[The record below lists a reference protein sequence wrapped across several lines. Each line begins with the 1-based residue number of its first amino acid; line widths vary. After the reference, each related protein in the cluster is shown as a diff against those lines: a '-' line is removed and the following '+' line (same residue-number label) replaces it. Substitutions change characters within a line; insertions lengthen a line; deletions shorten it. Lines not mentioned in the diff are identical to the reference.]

1 MKHRFLFLLLIFAFL
16 TFANPTPALSEQIFE
31 PRADPEVVVVDL
43 RREEFSSIY
52 NYFSSFDCIACS
64 LVTAFAVMGDT
75 YAKAIFSGIAPFM
88 QTLLVLF
95 FLLYFFFQAM
105 KLFVPIGEGDG
116 SVSLQRIGS
125 GLIFFTFAFAALSQ
139 QYQSLFFDYIYDPI
153 LAFGVTAG
161 ADVFIG
167 ALAMCNDP
175 LITIYTPDNIPMERY
190 DVNVPAV
197 LSEGMTLPPIDRDLI
212 LRPLNCLMAN
222 TQSVASLGIAIGIY
236 SIFNSDA
243 NFLVAI
249 FTGVVIIVLFAYFFI
264 AAGFMI
270 LDVLLRTFLIV
281 AAAPIFIVGAVFP
294 IVRQWFKIAVQG
306 IIQSSL
312 TLFFAGVLYGL
323 AASLICNIP
332 RMFGA
337 SGVSDIVDLFRT
349 GEVTLSL
356 VDPFF
361 WVIVASGLLSM
372 QALRKA
378 GALASA
384 FSSSAFVGS
393 SDIGSRAEKAGVTV
407 VNTPAA
413 AASYGFD
420 RFKVMRQEKKQF
432 IREDAAAD
440 RALVR
445 RFGQNS
451 GSKP

>member
-1 MKHRFLFLLLIFAFL
+1 MKHALLIGFLFFAALLVVS
-16 TFANPTPALSEQIFE
+16 PTPALSEDIFE
-31 PRADPEVVVVDL
+31 PRSDPDVVIVDL
-43 RREEFSSIY
+43 KREEFSSIY
-52 NYFSSFDCIACS
+52 NYVSSFDCISCS

-116 SVSLQRIGS
+116 SISLQRIGT
-125 GLIFFTFAFAALSQ
+125 GLIFFVFAFAALSRDHQ
-139 QYQSLFFDYIYDPI
+139 NLFFDYIYNPL

-161 ADVFIG
+161 ANAFIG
-167 ALAMCNDP
+167 AMGMCNDP
-175 LITIYTPDNIPMERY
+175 LITIYTPDTIPMERY
-190 DVNVPAV
+190 DVTVPLV
-197 LSEGMTLPPIDRDLI
+197 LSEGMTLSPIDRDAI
-212 LRPLNCLMAN
+212 LKPLNCLMAN

-236 SIFNSDA
+236 SMFNADT

-249 FTGVVIIVLFAYFFI
+249 LTGVVIIVLFAYLFI

-270 LDVLLRTFLIV
+270 LDVLFRTFLIV

-306 IIQSSL
+306 IMQSAL
-312 TLFFAGVLYGL
+312 TLFFAGILYGL

-337 SGVSDIVDLFRT
+337 SGVSDIVDLFRN
-349 GEVTLSL
+349 GDVTMSL

-361 WVIVASGLLSM
+361 WVLVASGLLSV

-384 FSSSAFVGS
+384 FSSSAFVGA
-393 SDIGSRAEKAGVTV
+393 SDIGTRAEKAGVTV

-413 AASYGFD
+413 AASYGYE
-420 RFKVMRQEKKQF
+420 RFKIIREDKKK
-432 IREDAAAD
+432 IVREDAAAD

-445 RFGQNS
+445 RFGQS
-451 GSKP
+451 PGSKS